1 LPLIQPFRL
10 GDTFL
15 IQRLGRQATNL
26 NAVQALLQ
34 PRTPASAALTAV
46 IPWGDAK
53 VATFVLKQ
61 PGHRLIR
68 AGFIQVQ
75 KRPRRPEY
83 DINLL
88 APALDTPSGHPAI
101 WEKLLSYTITEA
113 SQHKIERIYVDVPD
127 QPLLVNSF
135 AHVGFSTYA
144 RQTIWRLRDHG
155 FDGPGFE
162 AVNDRGTATIR
173 PAVAEDEWALQRL
186 YAQVTPGPVQQAECG
201 HEDSKAP
208 ILYEGGAGGC
218 SRYVL
223 VEEGEINGA
232 LHLLRGERGTWL
244 SVWADTLQ
252 VDDHYSRQLL
262 CFGLRTVQTDSLQ
275 IPVYVGVSDYHGGLS
290 ALLNELGFAPF
301 TDRARM
307 VKRIVAR
314 VKEGT
319 TAPIPALE
327 SIGKVA
333 TTPYISHH
341 EISHDEISYREI
353 SHAVRCQPRHST
365 NGHNEPV
372 GKPKKY
378 AGTSTR

>member
-1 LPLIQPFRL
+1 MPLIQPFRL

-53 VATFVLKQ
+53 VATYVLKQ

-75 KRPRRPEY
+75 KRPKRPEY

-113 SQHKIERIYVDVPD
+113 SQHQIERIYVDVPD
-127 QPLLVNSF
+127 QPLIVNSF
-135 AHVGFSTYA
+135 AHVGFSAYK
-144 RQTIWRLRDHG
+144 RQTIWRLQAHG
-155 FDGPGFE
+155 FDGRRFDSADFQQVG
-162 AVNDRGTATIR
+162 VIR
-173 PAVAEDEWALQRL
+173 PAAAGDEWALQRL
-186 YAQVTPGPVQQAECG
+186 YAQVTPEAVKQAECG
-201 HEDSKAP
+201 DGQDESKAP
-208 ILYEGGAGGC
+208 ILFDRVSGIC

-223 VEEGEINGA
+223 VEDGEISGA

-244 SVWADTLQ
+244 SIWTDTLQ
-252 VDDHYSRQLL
+252 ADGYRARQLL
-262 CFGLRTVQTDSLQ
+262 CYGLKTVQTDSLQ

-301 TDRARM
+301 TDRAKM
-307 VKRIVAR
+307 VKHIMAR
-314 VKEGT
+314 VKKGT
-319 TAPIPALE
+319 TATIPALE
-327 SIGKVA
+327 SIGKVV

-341 EISHDEISYREI
+341 ELSNHEKFSREISY
-353 SHAVRCQPRHST
+353 AVRRQPRT
-365 NGHNEPV
+365 LD
-372 GKPKKY
+372 
-378 AGTSTR
+378 